1 MHEFI
6 LFFPPLIKYIKSVI
20 VGISWN
26 YAEECD
32 QMKIFVKVGCIFRNF
47 KVFCFLA
54 ILKVS
59 VFFHGLKFILNLN

>member
-47 KVFCFLA
+47 KVFIDSIFLSNDD
-54 ILKVS
+54 ISIGEDK
-59 VFFHGLKFILNLN
+59 